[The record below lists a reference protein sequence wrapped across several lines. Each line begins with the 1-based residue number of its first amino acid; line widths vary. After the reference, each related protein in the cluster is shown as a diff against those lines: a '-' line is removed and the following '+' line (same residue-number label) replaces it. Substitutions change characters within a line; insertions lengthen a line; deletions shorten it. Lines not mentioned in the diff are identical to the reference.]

1 MSYTKC
7 SFNFKMENNPIKVQ
21 FVVLLLKC
29 QTIS

>member
-1 MSYTKC
+1 MSYTEC
-7 SFNFKMENNPIKVQ
+7 SFNFKMENNHIKVQ